1 VGSGGFLDEWKAIMS
16 VIYGKRIRLRAVE
29 REDVAKFHEWV
40 NDPDVTRGLAMY
52 LPLSMQDE
60 ENWFD
65 RISKGAPDEKPL
77 AIEVR
82 KGKNWKL
89 IGNCGVF
96 GISLTNRSAEL
107 GIMIGEKNE
116 WDKGYGA
123 EAMTLLLQH
132 GFETLN
138 LHRIFLR
145 VYEDNVRA
153 VRSYEKAGF
162 VLEGRQRQAVFKHG
176 KYEDVLFMSVL
187 RPEWDSR
194 KKEK

>member
-1 VGSGGFLDEWKAIMS
+1 MS
-16 VIYGKRIRLRAVE
+16 IIYGKRIRLRAIE
-29 REDVAKFHEWV
+29 REDVAKFHKWV
-40 NDPDVTRGLAMY
+40 NDPEVTRGLAMY

-65 RISKGAPDEKPL
+65 RMSKSDPDEKPL

-82 KGKNWKL
+82 KGRNWKL

-96 GISLTNRSAEL
+96 GISLANRSAEL
-107 GIMIGEKNE
+107 GIIIGEKSE

-123 EAMTLLLQH
+123 EAMILLLQH

-138 LHRIFLR
+138 LNRIYLR

-162 VLEGRQRQAVFKHG
+162 VLEGRQRQAVYKHG

-187 RPEWDSR
+187 RSEWDTR